1 MVFVPHFLA
10 PQNPFE
16 LFKFLA
22 NSSFGNT
29 VHFTYQTFFKRKK
42 KCILFISRVCSC
54 LDRLRLRQKD
64 SNLIFAWNSFY
75 RLFIIVLRYISSFA
89 TVDVNLTHSYWYW
102 AGQAFCCNQPLC
114 YITLSF
120 FGICIVYIYWWSL
133 YARFIPYLY
142 GFKLFSLSTCSR

>member
-1 MVFVPHFLA
+1 MYWISVDRSRLI
-10 PQNPFE
+10 N
-16 LFKFLA
+16 LRR
-22 NSSFGNT
+22 NSIGTDRTDRTDRTGHTLILSE
-29 VHFTYQTFFKRKK
+29 YRKK
-42 KCILFISRVCSC
+42 KCILFISRVCLC

-64 SNLIFAWNSFY
+64 SNLIFAWNTFY

-89 TVDVNLTHSYWYW
+89 TVDVNLTHSYW